1 MANPS
6 DFGMSPPIAVVATC
20 SLNQWVLDFEGNK
33 RRILESIK
41 IAKEKGCKYRL
52 GPELE
57 ITGYNCEDHFY
68 ELDTIKFA
76 WKILGEIVNDPITE
90 DILCDVSMPVLHN
103 GVRYNCRIYFL
114 KPSSGDKKPKILL
127 IRPKMWMADDGNYRE
142 ERWFTPWAK
151 EKIEVLEDY
160 VLSDEM
166 FAITGQRV
174 AKFGVGIV
182 EAVDATIA
190 SEVCE
195 ELFTPESPNIMWG
208 LEGVDIISNG
218 SASHW
223 QMGKRAYR
231 HGLISGA
238 TSRNGGAYLYSNM
251 LGCDG
256 NRLVFDGNSMIY
268 KNGKL
273 LATGD
278 HLSFNEV
285 EVVTASINLDDIR
298 AYRSAIVSRGIQ
310 ADRRSVNAPR
320 VMVEDYVPGFRL
332 TCCNTKSYDETR
344 SMVIPPIGEEE
355 EMGLG
360 LSRYMW
366 DYLCRSTAGGFFLPL
381 SGGVDSGSTSLF
393 VYYMCNKIV
402 EIVNTP
408 LNSSDP
414 DYNDKL
420 RLWTFVNTSMNNV
433 VLGKFNQRPGYAKY
447 IVKAPYNTNAN
458 QRKMTTR
465 QLMNI
470 LLHTCNMPTNNNTP
484 EIRKQASDL
493 AKALGCYHLTTPIN
507 DAFVA
512 AKNMVKDIQ
521 FGVGVTPAEVEAD
534 KKPAHQMMEIPRYK
548 SSDGDWQENLAI
560 QNIQARLRMIT
571 AYYMAQILP
580 LHRWNQ
586 DYGGPNGGIDSW
598 EDFYAKKVAAIK
610 TAQSKNS
617 KIPEEKL
624 SFKQYLD
631 GPASELQDKIIKTRG
646 GAPFLLVLASSNS
659 DEALRGFFTKYDAG
673 SADIN
678 PIGSFSKTELRK
690 FMKWI
695 MLEKFHGHQEQVTPA
710 LIADKEREVIAN
722 LPAEINRNAPETKR
736 KIHEEAKLQ
745 AVIATSTFEPV
756 NRILNVTASPELT
769 PTAPG
774 GAVQDDEVEIELTY
788 KDLYELGLLRKRDNL
803 GPYSMFLR
811 LCKDRM
817 GKSMEFVNLK
827 DPRNKYKETILATPS
842 ILATLVERFF
852 NWYNKNRSKM
862 TILTPGIHATN
873 YSPDDNRFDQRPYL
887 YPFFPDSY
895 QMKLIRKVAAEME
908 KKIKDDAKN
917 STIKA
922 SMKESRT
929 RKVLLRPNASQR
941 TAPPTRFSGMPLG
954 NPANGAKPMNPRN
967 AWIPGSPPSAPAGGY
982 MTRRHNKRR
991 NTMRR

>member
-1 MANPS
+1 MAATAATASASAVKPA

-33 RRILESIK
+33 RRILESVRV
-41 IAKEKGCKYRL
+41 AKEKGCKYRL

-76 WKILGEIVNDPITE
+76 WKVLGEMMEDPITQ
-90 DILCDVSMPVLHN
+90 DILCDFSMPVLHN
-103 GVRYNCRIYFL
+103 GVRYNCRIFCL
-114 KPSSGDKKPKILL
+114 NKKILL

-142 ERWFTPWAK
+142 ERWFTPWSK
-151 EKIEVLEDY
+151 DKISILEDY

-166 FAITGQRV
+166 FEITGQRT
-174 AKFGVGIV
+174 ANFGVAIV

-190 SEVCE
+190 SEICE

-223 QMGKRAYR
+223 QMGKLAYR
-231 HGLISGA
+231 HSLIGGA
-238 TSRNGGAYLYSNM
+238 TSRNGGAYMYSNM

-273 LATGD
+273 LASGE
-278 HLSFNEV
+278 HLSYQEV
-285 EVVTASINLDDIR
+285 EVVTAAINLDDIR
-298 AYRSAIVSRGIQ
+298 TYRSAIVSRGIQ
-310 ADRRSVNAPR
+310 ADRRDVKAPR
-320 VMVEDYVPGFRL
+320 VMIEDYVPGFRL
-332 TCCNTKSYDETR
+332 TCCSTQSYNETR
-344 SMVIPPIGEEE
+344 SMTVPTYVYED
-355 EMGLG
+355 EMGMG

-408 LNSSDP
+408 LDSASS

-420 RLWTFVNTSMNNV
+420 RLWTFVNSSMNRCI
-433 VLGKFNQRPGYAKY
+433 LGSGGQRLGYKKY
-447 IVKAPYNTNAN
+447 TVTTPYTTSGDT
-458 QRKMTTR
+458 KITTR

-493 AKALGCYHLTTPIN
+493 AEALGCYHLTTPIN
-507 DAFVA
+507 DAFLA
-512 AKNMVKDIQ
+512 AKNMVKDVH
-521 FGVGVTPAEVEAD
+521 FGTTVDQEQVDKEKAD
-534 KKPAHQMMEIPRYK
+534 MKARPSGMMEIPRYK

-586 DYGGPNGGIDSW
+586 DYGGDNGGIDGWGSFYDSKMVAFKDAAQANPDVS
-598 EDFYAKKVAAIK
+598 ED
-610 TAQSKNS
+610 
-617 KIPEEKL
+617 KL
-624 SFKQYLD
+624 SFSPHLKGIYAETQR
-631 GPASELQDKIIKTRG
+631 KIINKRG
-646 GAPFLLVLASSNS
+646 SSPFLLVLASSNS

-678 PIGSFSKTELRK
+678 PVGSFSKSELRK
-690 FMKWI
+690 FMRWI
-695 MLEKFHGHQEQVTPA
+695 MLEKFHGHFDEITQEAINQ
-710 LIADKEREVIAN
+710 REQAITAA
-722 LPAEINRNAPETKR
+722 LPADQDATDPVVQQ
-736 KIHEEAKLQ
+736 KIKDEAKLQ
-745 AVIATSTFEPV
+745 VTIATSTFESV

-788 KDLYELGLLRKRDNL
+788 TDLYEMGILRKRDNL

-811 LCKDRM
+811 LCKDRL
-817 GKSMEFVNLK
+817 GKPMEFVNLK
-827 DPRNKYKETILATPS
+827 DPRNKFKETIPATPTILATL
-842 ILATLVERFF
+842 IERFF
-852 NWYNKNRSKM
+852 NWYGKNRSKM

-887 YPFFPDSY
+887 YPYFPDSY
-895 QMKLIRKVAAEME
+895 QMKLIRKVANEME
-908 KKIKDDAKN
+908 AKIKSDA
-917 STIKA
+917 
-922 SMKESRT
+922 
-929 RKVLLRPNASQR
+929 
-941 TAPPTRFSGMPLG
+941 TAAAPVT
-954 NPANGAKPMNPRN
+954 AAAAAAKQEQTK
-967 AWIPGSPPSAPAGGY
+967 GGY
-982 MTRRHNKRR
+982 KTRRLRR
-991 NTMRR
+991 NRRQNTMRN